1 MASRGQRLCRVLSS
15 QSLSEFTIRIHRYF
29 FNFAGGLFLILGILG
44 IALPLLPT
52 TPFILLSSACFMRGS
67 PKVHQWL
74 HQHKTFGPILQNWA
88 QHRAVTSKV
97 KQRGAIF
104 IVLSFAVSIYVAPL
118 MWVKI
123 MLSGML
129 IVVLIGFMRIPVIE
143 LVDDSKENH

>member
-1 MASRGQRLCRVLSS
+1 M
-15 QSLSEFTIRIHRYF
+15 
-29 FNFAGGLFLILGILG
+29 ILGILG
-44 IALPLLPT
+44 IVLPLLPT

-67 PKVHQWL
+67 PKLHQWL
-74 HQHKTFGPILQNWA
+74 HQHRIFGPILENWT

-104 IVLSFAVSIYVAPL
+104 IILSFTVSIYVAPL

-129 IVVLIGFMRIPVIE
+129 IVVLIGFIRIPVIE
-143 LVDDSKENH
+143 PVDDSKENH